1 MFLIGAAVQSTG
13 LPPSFYGSL
22 IGSFFLGSVA
32 VGILVYN
39 NWQKN
44 KEFNYRCYGT
54 MKVINIHLAS
64 LLTVENITLKTL
76 KEMIDSDTEDKTK
89 KLLDLLTQSRD
100 FFVKSHTFL
109 EKERANIPYDFTS
122 RYFTIT
128 SSINNVIFR
137 YDELMKEPWNPNKF
151 EPLIGNLNECD
162 KLLKAFNKNTAKYL
176 KNVEKKYKIRD
187 FY

>member
-1 MFLIGAAVQSTG
+1 MFLIGAAVQSSG

-22 IGSFFLGSVA
+22 IGSFFSGSVA
-32 VGILVYN
+32 VLILIYN

-54 MKVINIHLAS
+54 MKVINVHLVQLS
-64 LLTVENITLKTL
+64 MVEDVTLKAI
-76 KEMIDSDTEDKTK
+76 KKMIDDDKEDRTE
-89 KLLDLLTQSRD
+89 KLLDLLTSSKV
-100 FFVKSHTFL
+100 FFVNSHTFL

-128 SSINNVIFR
+128 SAINSVIFR
-137 YDELMKEPWNPNKF
+137 YDALIEDPSNLDKF
-151 EPLIGNLNECD
+151 EPLIGNLDHCN
-162 KLLKAFNKNTAKYL
+162 KVIKKFNMNTTQYL
-176 KNVEKKYKIRD
+176 KNVEKKYKIKD